1 MATSYLSESVEVDRK
16 SVIASAYSLRCKMS
30 QVLLDIASGSVK
42 LSDLLKEDSVDTV
55 DTVDTFDTFDTFDT
69 VETFSAAIKRLY
81 LVKALEAF
89 QHVGKVK
96 ARRLMADLEI
106 TEKRRIESLTI
117 NERQALLEK
126 FETFI

>member
-55 DTVDTFDTFDTFDT
+55 DTVDTFDT

-81 LVKALEAF
+81 IVKALEAF

-117 NERQALLEK
+117 NERQALFEK

>member
-55 DTVDTFDTFDTFDT
+55 DTVDTFDTFDT

>member
-55 DTVDTFDTFDTFDT
+55 DTVDTFDT

-96 ARRLMADLEI
+96 ARRLMAALEI

>member
-1 MATSYLSESVEVDRK
+1 MASSYLSESVEVDRK

-89 QHVGKVK
+89 RHVGKVK
-96 ARRLMADLEI
+96 ARRLMAALEI

>member
-42 LSDLLKEDSVDTV
+42 LSDLLKEDSV

>member
-55 DTVDTFDTFDTFDT
+55 DTFDTFDT

-81 LVKALEAF
+81 IVKALEAF

-96 ARRLMADLEI
+96 ARRLMAALEI

>member
-55 DTVDTFDTFDTFDT
+55 DTV
-69 VETFSAAIKRLY
+69 ETFSAEIKRLY

-96 ARRLMADLEI
+96 ARRLMAALEI

>member
-55 DTVDTFDTFDTFDT
+55 DTFDTFDT

-96 ARRLMADLEI
+96 ARRLMAALEI

>member
-16 SVIASAYSLRCKMS
+16 SVIASAYSLRCEMS
-30 QVLLDIASGSVK
+30 QVLLDIASGK
-42 LSDLLKEDSVDTV
+42 LNLSDVLIKNADHEAT
-55 DTVDTFDTFDTFDT
+55 
-69 VETFSAAIKRLY
+69 KRLY
-81 LVKALEAF
+81 LVKALEVF
-89 QHVGKVK
+89 RHVGKVK

-126 FETFI
+126 FELFI

>member
-16 SVIASAYSLRCKMS
+16 SVIASAYSLRWKMS
-30 QVLLDIASGSVK
+30 QVRLDIASGSVK
-42 LSDLLKEDSVDTV
+42 LSDLLKEDSV
-55 DTVDTFDTFDTFDT
+55 DTFDT

-96 ARRLMADLEI
+96 ARRLMAALEI

>member
-55 DTVDTFDTFDTFDT
+55 DTFDT

-81 LVKALEAF
+81 IVKALEAF

-96 ARRLMADLEI
+96 ARRLMAALEI
-106 TEKRRIESLTI
+106 TEKCRIESLTI
-117 NERQALLEK
+117 NERQALFEK